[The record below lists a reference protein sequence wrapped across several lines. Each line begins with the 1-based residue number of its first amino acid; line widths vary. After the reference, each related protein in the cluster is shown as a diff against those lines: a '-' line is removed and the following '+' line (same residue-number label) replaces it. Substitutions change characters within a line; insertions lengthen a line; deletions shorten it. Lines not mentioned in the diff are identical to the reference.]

1 MVNKNEPIFL
11 KTDRTEI
18 IDEVLKGKKD
28 KKLMGKKSKAAG
40 GRFELK
46 VRKDLESK
54 GWIVSKWMNNV
65 EFSDAG
71 SLNDEIYECPKCKI
85 RLDNFHVADS
95 FENPERNYPMDMY
108 VERFAQTL
116 SLNSEKHK
124 KRCGEYLKKI
134 CDGPSCRKIGK
145 LIPAKH
151 KFRGPGIPM
160 SIGTGFPDF
169 IIFRELILGPN
180 RFYLVSGVESKMN
193 GILDKI
199 EKEKCSWLLK
209 NNIFS
214 KILIAK
220 KGKKRGEIVYNEF
233 LSE

>member
-1 MVNKNEPIFL
+1 MVNYNEPIFL

-65 EFSDAG
+65 DIAWEEKKGD
-71 SLNDEIYECPKCKI
+71 KI
-85 RLDNFHVADS
+85 IVDIVNKV
-95 FENPERNYPMDMY
+95 Y
-108 VERFAQTL
+108 
-116 SLNSEKHK
+116 
-124 KRCGEYLKKI
+124 
-134 CDGPSCRKIGK
+134 GK

-160 SIGTGFPDF
+160 AIGTGFPDF
-169 IIFRELILGPN
+169 IAFKFMVRKMPKTFKLMNDYDKYQVIGI
-180 RFYLVSGVESKMN
+180 ESKMN
-193 GILDKI
+193 GTLDKI
-199 EKEKCSWLLK
+199 EKEKCEWLLENK
-209 NNIFS
+209 IFS
-214 KILIAK
+214 KILIAS
-220 KGKKRGEIVYNEF
+220 KGEKRGEIIYIEYQ
-233 LSE
+233 